1 MRKCKF
7 VVEYFFELI
16 YLGKTYF
23 FRVDIF
29 LVFFH
34 KNDMEVEKKRKKK
47 TIRSEIVVIKSHT
60 GQFCYVTE
68 TVRAI
73 HCRKI
78 ILLV

>member
-34 KNDMEVEKKRKKK
+34 KNDMEVEKKKEKKDN
-47 TIRSEIVVIKSHT
+47 TIRDS
-60 GQFCYVTE
+60 
-68 TVRAI
+68 RN
-73 HCRKI
+73 KI
-78 ILLV
+78 THRPVLLRYWNS